1 MCLANISI
9 DCMLIESECR
19 ELEAFDERKMIKRLE
34 WNVNEE
40 ITEDILKAEEKYN
53 MYKNTYFLNIN
64 FYIGLLFIFLLIS
77 YLYQL

>member
-1 MCLANISI
+1 
-9 DCMLIESECR
+9 MLIESECR

-53 MYKNTYFLNIN
+53 MYKNAYFLKLN
-64 FYIGLLFIFLLIS
+64 FYLFALLFYWITFYILIDIVS
-77 YLYQL
+77 LSIVD